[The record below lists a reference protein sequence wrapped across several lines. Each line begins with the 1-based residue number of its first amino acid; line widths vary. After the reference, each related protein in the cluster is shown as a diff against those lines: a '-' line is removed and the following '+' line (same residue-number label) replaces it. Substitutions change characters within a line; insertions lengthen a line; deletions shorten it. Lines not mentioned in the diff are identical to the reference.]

1 MEIQSYI
8 NVEQLSLISHKLIKR
23 HAELENH
30 AKHFQRIIKSRN

>member
-8 NVEQLSLISHKLIKR
+8 NVELSVIEHKLIKR

-30 AKHFQRIIKSRN
+30 AKHFQVINIGN